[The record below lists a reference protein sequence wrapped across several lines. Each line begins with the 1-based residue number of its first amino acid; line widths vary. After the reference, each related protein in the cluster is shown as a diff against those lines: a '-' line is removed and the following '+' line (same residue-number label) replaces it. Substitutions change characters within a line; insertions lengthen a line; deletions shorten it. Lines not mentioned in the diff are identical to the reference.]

1 LSADPARGRLA
12 DWRLAALLALGVVVA
27 GVAWRLPPIAQ
38 DAAYHDFADRR
49 TLLGI
54 PNALNVLSNV
64 AFVAVGA
71 LGILRV
77 LRDRRGVSWE
87 RAAFG
92 VFFAGVLLT
101 GLGSGYYH
109 LAPTTAALFWDRLPM
124 TLAFTAFLALVLG
137 ERVSPAAGPW
147 LLPSLLAAG
156 GWSVVA
162 WRQSELGG
170 AGDLRLYGLVQ
181 FLPMAAIPLAVL
193 LYPRRWLDTGEVV
206 AVAAWYA
213 LSKVLEALD
222 RPIFA
227 AGGLASGHTLKHL
240 AAAVAALWLLRALP
254 RRRARPV

>member
-1 LSADPARGRLA
+1 MSPDPARGRLR
-12 DWRLAALLALGVVVA
+12 DWRLATLLALGAVAA
-27 GVAWRLPPIAQ
+27 GVAWRLPPLAQ

-49 TLLGI
+49 TLLGV

-71 LGILRV
+71 LGLRRV
-77 LRDRRGVSWE
+77 VRELRGVTWE

-124 TLAFTAFLALVLG
+124 TLAFTALLALVLG
-137 ERVSPAAGPW
+137 ERVSPVAGPW
-147 LLPSLLAAG
+147 LLPILLAVG

-181 FLPMAAIPLAVL
+181 FVPMAAIPLAVL
-193 LYPRRWLDTGEVV
+193 LYPRRWLGTGDLV
-206 AVAAWYA
+206 AVAGWYA
-213 LSKVLEALD
+213 FSKVLEALD

-227 AGGLASGHTLKHL
+227 AGSVVSGHTLKHL
-240 AAAVAALWLLRALP
+240 AAAGAALWLLRALP
-254 RRRARPV
+254 RRGAPPA